1 MGFLSGLENSKSLDN
16 TRCSSESGSD
26 EAEKGRQAGI
36 AATVWEPTARIRMQ
50 VGVWLLCF

>member
-1 MGFLSGLENSKSLDN
+1 MEFLSGLENSKSLDN